1 MRIVRLSVRNFRGIR
16 SLKWDLPSS
25 VTCLVGPGDSAK
37 TTILDAIELAL
48 LPRSQAQFV
57 DADFCAEATERRIE
71 IEVTLVDLPTD
82 LLTQAKFGL
91 EQRGWTLEG
100 AIRDEPQNDDTPA
113 LTVRLQ
119 VDESLDP
126 VWHVISDRNP
136 DGRAI
141 GVRDRAAIGAAR
153 LGEGDRRQLSWVRG
167 SSLARVTDSPDA
179 IAAVLNQAR
188 RSAWLAM
195 NDLDFEELAQT
206 ASTAGEWGERYGSYA
221 ALPLDVG
228 LDPRNLNIGAGALS
242 LRQENG
248 ISASALGTGSRR
260 LLGLA
265 IQRQVIGQPVVTLV
279 DEVET
284 GLEPHRLR
292 HLLSQLRESDNQV
305 VLVSHSPVAVAE
317 LGVTGLGLVRRDSE
331 GNVSVRHPAESL
343 QGVIRAMPEA
353 VLSRRVVVCE
363 GQTEYGIARGLV
375 AHWDQLEGFPLA
387 SIGTVIISG
396 NGSEAPGRAAAL
408 RDLGYECVYWADA
421 DVDVEPSLP
430 ELQAA
435 GVDTVT
441 WGEGKNTEQRIM
453 ADVSERLLDVLWGIA
468 TDERGLEGVSAQLAT
483 AIHHTG
489 RPPQSWSEW
498 AAAYSIEDL
507 RRALGEAVA
516 NRGWFKSV
524 SLGER
529 VGEAIAPEVTAAD
542 DTDLGKKLGKLRRLA
557 YRD

>member
-16 SLKWDLPSS
+16 SLNWDLPSG

-37 TTILDAIELAL
+37 TTILDAIEFAL

-71 IEVTLVDLPTD
+71 IEVTLVDLPTE

-91 EQRGWTLEG
+91 EQRGWTQEG
-100 AIRDEPQNDDTPA
+100 AIRDEPQDDDTPA

-188 RSAWLAM
+188 RSAWLAI

-248 ISASALGTGSRR
+248 IPASALGTGSRR

-279 DEVET
+279 DEVES

-292 HLLSQLRESDNQV
+292 HLLSQLRESGNQV

-317 LGVTGLGLVRRDSE
+317 LGVAGLGLVRRDSI
-331 GNVSVRHPAESL
+331 GNVSVRHPDESL

-353 VLSRRVVVCE
+353 LLSRRVVVCE

-375 AHWDQLEGFPLA
+375 AHWDQLAGFPLA
-387 SIGTVIISG
+387 STGTVIISG

-453 ADVSERLLDVLWGIA
+453 ADVSERLLEVLWGIA

-483 AIHHTG
+483 AMNHPG
-489 RPPQSWSEW
+489 RPLQSWREW
-498 AAAYSIEDL
+498 VAAYSIEDL
-507 RRALGEAVA
+507 RRALGEAAA

-524 SLGER
+524 SLGEG
-529 VGEAIAPEVTAAD
+529 VGEAIAPEVTRAT
-542 DTDLGKKLGKLRRLA
+542 DTDLGQKLGKLRRLA